1 MIWIYHISEN
11 IKDNSGC
18 ENAVRHQKFFNILPN
33 LIVRLS
39 ESYYYYY
46 YYCSVTLRGPPPIS
60 GTKRAIGDPLVSK
73 RPDFQGLFSYLRGS
87 HGFSG
92 QRP

>member
-1 MIWIYHISEN
+1 MY
-11 IKDNSGC
+11 
-18 ENAVRHQKFFNILPN
+18 AVHPN

-46 YYCSVTLRGPPPIS
+46 YYYYYCSSVTLRGPPPIS

-73 RPDFQGLFSYLRGS
+73 QQVFQGLFSYLLG
-87 HGFSG
+87 
-92 QRP
+92 